1 MEISKNMEDAL
12 NEQINAELYSAYL
25 YLSMAAYA
33 ESKNFKGIAHWLKM
47 QAKEELEHA
56 MKIYNYVFERGGT
69 VKLKEIKQPPTEWS
83 SFVELFKQVYE
94 HEKHVTELI
103 NNLLKMAREE
113 RDYATEVFLNWFV
126 SEQVEEEDQ
135 SRYIYEKL
143 KLVGDNLN
151 ALFLIDRELGMR
163 ED

>member
-1 MEISKNMEDAL
+1 MEISKNMETAL

-25 YLSMAAYA
+25 YLSMAAYV
-33 ESKNFKGIAHWLKM
+33 ESKNFRGMAHWLKI

-56 MKIYNYVFERGGT
+56 MKIYNYVFERGGE
-69 VKLKEIKQPPTEWS
+69 VKLKEIKQPPTNWS
-83 SFVELFKQVYE
+83 SFIELFKHIYE

-103 NNLLKMAREE
+103 YNLLRKAKEE
-113 RDYATEVFLNWFV
+113 NDHATEVFLNWFV

-135 SRYIYEKL
+135 ARYIYEKL

-163 ED
+163 KE